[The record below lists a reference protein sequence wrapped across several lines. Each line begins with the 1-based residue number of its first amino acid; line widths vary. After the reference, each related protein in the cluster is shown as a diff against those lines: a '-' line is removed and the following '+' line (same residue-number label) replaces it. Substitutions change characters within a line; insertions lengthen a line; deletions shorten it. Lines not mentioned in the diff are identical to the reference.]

1 MVLILVLKWVL
12 VQEVFNR
19 QMDRMMKARF
29 YLAMAAAALLM
40 TNCSQDEALN
50 QSQNQGS
57 TNTLTATIE
66 AASRS
71 LVSDGGVFKWA
82 QGDEIAVGNADGS
95 FTKFVSNA
103 EGMFTSSERI
113 VPTGYAIYPY
123 NTVSQS
129 LPQSGLPTITLPSEY
144 SYGSTNAP
152 MLATITGGEANLQFK
167 HLAGLMRFKVKNV
180 PAGATTFTLTA
191 DKGITGVFTPTDSEP
206 SISTS
211 EASNTNNKVSIT
223 FDASSENRDMDF
235 YIPMPIGTYT
245 SLTVSLSGGTLNNC
259 SLASGTGVTNEITR
273 GKLLLMPTLV
283 YDGTTLKKE
292 RDEDSSI
299 VSLEDED
306 EVELDVNNGDKV
318 VVEMTEDATATL
330 NLTAPN
336 TGSNELTISDGSTD
350 STASSE
356 TSEGTLNVSAE
367 NASSLTIDAPTLTVN
382 LTSGNY
388 EKVTAKTAQNT
399 LIIGSGV
406 TIDELIVEGGN
417 VKLEGDLTLEK
428 TLVVSQDMTL
438 DLGGNAL
445 TVQNAGGIIVK
456 NGTFTIKNGKL
467 LAETTGYDA
476 ISIQGEDGSSITVN
490 VESNATL
497 KGGDCCIVV
506 PVSNASTDIT
516 INTSGTL
523 KTESTGYAAISA
535 NGNSEGVKLNVSGGS
550 ITASMAGIYFP
561 CETYLNITGGEITG
575 ATAVYQKSGT
585 LTISG
590 GTLTGNGEAV
600 NYTYNGNGCN
610 ETGDALVIESCNYP
624 KGTPS
629 VNITGGTFISEN
641 AKAIGSYVGNGVDV
655 AGKITGFVY
664 GGLFSDASAFEHLG
678 NGADV
683 TLTQAVTI
691 TESIVIKNGIEATI
705 NLKGSVTANGCD
717 AFKVEGTLTIDS
729 GDTNEVTA
737 SGDNVCA
744 VWACG
749 GTVTINGGHYKVG
762 ADSEGK
768 RNDCIY
774 AGYNADGAE
783 TLGTITIKSGTFEY
797 TAPRSDENVKDGD
810 LFLLNCADSDED
822 AHIIVEGGTFK
833 NHVPGL
839 EPVGDNEVAL
849 GEGKKVYNGEAEA
862 TSAHTGTTDIW
873 YTVK

>member
-95 FTKFVSNA
+95 FTNFVSNA
-103 EGMFTSSERI
+103 EGVFTSSATI

-123 NTVSQS
+123 NTASQS

-152 MLATITGGEANLQFK
+152 MLATITEGEANLQFK

-180 PAGATTFTLTA
+180 PADATTFTLTA
-191 DKGITGVFTPTDSEP
+191 DKEITGVFTPTGSEP
-206 SISTS
+206 SISFS
-211 EASNTNNKVSIT
+211 EASNINNKVSIT
-223 FDASSENRDMDF
+223 FDASQSNRDMDF
-235 YIPMPIGTYT
+235 YIPMPVGTYN
-245 SLTVSLSGGTLNNC
+245 SLTVSLSGENLNNC
-259 SLASGTGVTNEITR
+259 SLSSGSGVTNEITR
-273 GKLLLMPTLV
+273 GKLLLMPTLKCEN
-283 YDGTTLKKE
+283 GSLSKE
-292 RDEDSSI
+292 ENEGSSI

-306 EVELDVNNGDKV
+306 EVELDVNDGDKV
-318 VVEMTEDATATL
+318 VVEMDNGIEATL
-330 NLTAPN
+330 KLTAPAN
-336 TGSNELTISDGSTD
+336 ASEGLTISDGSAD
-350 STASSE
+350 DAPIQTASS
-356 TSEGTLNVSAE
+356 GTLNVSAE

-388 EKVTAKTAQNT
+388 GTVTAKTAKNT

-417 VKLEGDLTLEK
+417 VKLEGDLTLQK

-438 DLGGNAL
+438 DLGDNVL
-445 TVQNAGGIIVK
+445 TVENTGGIIVK

-476 ISIQGEDGSSITVN
+476 ICIQGEAGKSITVN

-506 PVSNASTDIT
+506 PGSNASTDIT

-523 KTESTGYAAISA
+523 VTNSEKDGNYPGYAAISA
-535 NGNSEGVKLNVSGGS
+535 NASSDGVKLNVSGGS
-550 ITASMAGIYFP
+550 ITAKMAGIYFP
-561 CETYLNITGGEITG
+561 CKTYLNITGGEITG
-575 ATAVYQKSGT
+575 ATAVYQKSGE

-600 NYTYNGNGCN
+600 DYTYNGDGCN

-624 KGTPS
+624 MGTPI
-629 VNITGGTFISEN
+629 VKITGGTFISEN
-641 AKAIGSYVGNGVDV
+641 AKAIGSYVGNGVDE
-655 AGKITGFVY
+655 ANKITGFVY
-664 GGLFSDASAFEHLG
+664 GGTFSDASAFEYLG

-683 TLTQAVTI
+683 TLNKAVTI
-691 TESIVIKNGIEATI
+691 TKPIVIKDGIEATI
-705 NLKGSVTANGCD
+705 TLEGSVTATNCD
-717 AFKVEGTLTIDS
+717 AFEVQTGGTLTLS
-729 GDTNEVTA
+729 GTKETVVA
-737 SGDNVCA
+737 AGGSPAVCA
-744 VWACG
+744 IWANG
-749 GTVTINGGHYKVG
+749 GTVIINGGYYKTSQ
-762 ADSEGK
+762 DD
-768 RNDCIY
+768 N
-774 AGYNADGAE
+774 
-783 TLGTITIKSGTFEY
+783 
-797 TAPRSDENVKDGD
+797 GD
-810 LFLLNCADSDED
+810 
-822 AHIIVEGGTFK
+822 
-833 NHVPGL
+833 
-839 EPVGDNEVAL
+839 
-849 GEGKKVYNGEAEA
+849 
-862 TSAHTGTTDIW
+862 
-873 YTVK
+873 